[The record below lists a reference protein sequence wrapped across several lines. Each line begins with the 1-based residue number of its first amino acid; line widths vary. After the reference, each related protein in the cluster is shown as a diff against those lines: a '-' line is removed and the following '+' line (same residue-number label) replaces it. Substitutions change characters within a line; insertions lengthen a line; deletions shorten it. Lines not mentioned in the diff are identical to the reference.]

1 MNLNEFQNEEN
12 KNMNYV
18 VDPNLVRKQQASQ
31 GYSTIVD
38 PNTPKKRKVTPQ
50 EMGFTHDEPE
60 VLKRPEDPILD
71 RMDIAIARKQ
81 NEARLMAQAIDE
93 ADGEGVSE
101 EEFQDLLVQAKDELG
116 FDDGIPTEEEL
127 RDQVMPSKSS
137 ITGIPVE
144 NPTQDLMDELDAELA
159 KDDAE
164 YESEVGYN
172 NEYES
177 EVEEDDNKV
186 LKAARAYTYSDNVSV
201 EDEVPTP
208 ASHSTVAT
216 IDTTFKDFES
226 GDINFDKEDEDL
238 EENVDEQKLAE
249 KEQKEQLDKLRTLVR
264 QKISP
269 VTKAFDISTF
279 SVSKRPA
286 ANRISTPRD
295 KSSKIA
301 DWVLMSSQKPIYMR
315 KFSGTE
321 LERLANGGK
330 GRTRLNRALDTWQ
343 LIYSHI
349 VDPHKPETLEDW
361 AKATSFLD
369 IDHIYMAIYRANFE
383 GSNYIP
389 YNCTNEHC
397 KDKVFLS
404 DNFDIMDMCKFAD
417 KEAKDK
423 FNSIIGTEPNFTSG
437 LYSTEIVPV
446 SDDYAFVFREP
457 SIYNIIFE
465 SAVLDEEFVE
475 KFGDL
480 ISICSYIDEIY
491 YINKQEQILQP
502 VRTNV
507 YPNNLKKTVKSR
519 IINFSKYISELGSDE
534 YNTIIA
540 YMQKINES
548 GDKLTYQLPEVTCP
562 ACNTVI
568 PAVKQDAQNLVFTR
582 HQLAALAT
590 F

>member
-12 KNMNYV
+12 KNLNYV
-18 VDPNLVRKQQASQ
+18 VDPNLARKQQGTQ
-31 GYSTIVD
+31 NYSTIVD
-38 PNTPKKRKVTPQ
+38 PNATPKKRKVTPQ
-50 EMGFTHDEPE
+50 EMGFTHEEP
-60 VLKRPEDPILD
+60 VKLQRPEDPILD

-93 ADGEGVSE
+93 SDGEGITE
-101 EEFQDLLVQAKDELG
+101 EEFQDLLVQAKDELNPE
-116 FDDGIPTEEEL
+116 DIIPTEEEL
-127 RDQVMPSKSS
+127 REQVMPKKSTIS
-137 ITGIPVE
+137 GIPVE
-144 NPTQDLMDELDAELA
+144 NPTQDLMDELDAELE
-159 KDDAE
+159 KDEAE
-164 YESEVGYN
+164 YEAEVGTFN
-172 NEYES
+172 DIIYEE
-177 EVEEDDNKV
+177 EVNTKPVKPITVETPVEKPVKTVVEPSTDN
-186 LKAARAYTYSDNVSV
+186 
-201 EDEVPTP
+201 
-208 ASHSTVAT
+208 
-216 IDTTFKDFES
+216 TFKDFVS

-238 EENVDEQKLAE
+238 EENIDEAKLAE

-279 SVSKRPA
+279 SVSQRPA
-286 ANRISTPRD
+286 ANRITTPRD
-295 KSSKIA
+295 KSNKIA
-301 DWVLMSSQKPIYMR
+301 DWVLMSSQKPIYMK

-343 LIYSHI
+343 LIYNHI
-349 VDPHKPETLEDW
+349 VDPHKPDTLEDW

-389 YNCTNEHC
+389 YNCSNEHC

-404 DNFDIMDMCKFAD
+404 DNFDVMDMCKFAD
-417 KEAKDK
+417 KEAKDL

-446 SDDYAFVFREP
+446 SEDYAFVFREP

-465 SAVLDEEFVE
+465 SAVLDEEFVD

-491 YINKQEQILQP
+491 YINRQEQILQP

-568 PAVKQDAQNLVFTR
+568 PATKQDAQNLVFTR

>member
-1 MNLNEFQNEEN
+1 MNLNEFQNEE
-12 KNMNYV
+12 NMNYV
-18 VDPNLVRKQQASQ
+18 VDPNLVRKQQGTQ
-31 GYSTIVD
+31 NNSTAAD
-38 PNTPKKRKVTPQ
+38 QSKKRKVTPQ
-50 EMGFTHDEPE
+50 EMGYTHVEP
-60 VLKRPEDPILD
+60 KKYARPEDPILE
-71 RMDIAIARKQ
+71 RMDIAMNRKM
-81 NEARLMAQAIDE
+81 NEARLMSQAIE
-93 ADGEGVSE
+93 ESDGEGITE
-101 EEFQDLLVQAKDELG
+101 GEFQDLLVQSGDAL
-116 FDDGIPTEEEL
+116 DDGIPTLEESYT
-127 RDQVMPSKSS
+127 PPKSS
-137 ITGIPVE
+137 ITGLPVE

-159 KDDAE
+159 QDEADYAE
-164 YESEVGYN
+164 EVGIVTFSYEEPEMDIYN
-172 NEYES
+172 STPNTKATIPQVS
-177 EVEEDDNKV
+177 VVEEEKV
-186 LKAARAYTYSDNVSV
+186 AVSTHTTAATLS
-201 EDEVPTP
+201 
-208 ASHSTVAT
+208 
-216 IDTTFKDFES
+216 DTTFSDFES
-226 GDINFDKEDEDL
+226 GDINFDKEDEEL
-238 EENVDEQKLAE
+238 EENVDENKLAE

-286 ANRISTPRD
+286 ANHVSTPRD
-295 KSSKIA
+295 KGQKIA

-315 KFSGTE
+315 RFSGTE
-321 LERLANGGK
+321 MERLANGGK

-349 VDPHKPETLEDW
+349 VDPHKPATLEDW
-361 AKATSFLD
+361 AKVTSFLD

-389 YNCTNEHC
+389 YNCTNDNC

-404 DNFDIMDMCKFAD
+404 DNFDIMDMCKFAN

-423 FNSIIGTEPNFTSG
+423 FNSIIGSETNETSG

-465 SAVLDEEFVE
+465 SAVLDQEFVD

-480 ISICSYIDEIY
+480 ISICAYIDDIY
-491 YINKQEQILQP
+491 YINKEERELQP

-519 IINFSKYISELGSDE
+519 IINFSKYISNLDSDQ

-540 YMQKINES
+540 YMQKINEA
-548 GDKLTYQLPEVTCP
+548 GDALTYQLPEVTCP
-562 ACNTVI
+562 ACKTEI
-568 PAVKQDAQNLVFTR
+568 PAVKQEAQSLVFTR

-590 F
+590 L